1 MSDTLHLLSPRTPP
15 LPPLS
20 TAASPPPP
28 LDLYDSDIERW
39 GGGRATDDD
48 EESRGG
54 GDAAAL
60 LRGLSSDLS
69 NYKRRL
75 SMSLNSVA
83 ETVPHP
89 HTSFFFLHQTPPR
102 SHADFLLL
110 GDTRHAARAPG
121 Q

>member
-1 MSDTLHLLSPRTPP
+1 MSDKLHLLSPRTPP

-20 TAASPPPP
+20 PAASPLPP

-48 EESRGG
+48 DESRGA
-54 GDAAAL
+54 GDGAGL

-83 ETVPHP
+83 ETVLLP
-89 HTSFFFLHQTPPR
+89 HTAFFPHQNTPPPPCKHLPLPR
-102 SHADFLLL
+102 
-110 GDTRHAARAPG
+110 
-121 Q
+121 